1 VYAFQHGDFNGA
13 AAISIFLLA
22 LGLIVAAILVTRSGL
37 FKVDDE

>member
-22 LGLIVAAILVTRSGL
+22 LGLICAGLLVTRSDL
-37 FKVDDE
+37 FRVDES